1 MNHRTEI
8 LPGVYLTA
16 VQSDKFKT
24 GCFSLNLL
32 RPMKKEEAAANA
44 LIPSVLLR
52 GSETCP
58 DIASISAKLD
68 ELYGA
73 SVGTLVRKK
82 GEVQLVGFYCDYVQD
97 EYVDE
102 PVFAPLMAFLAELLL
117 NPRLENGAFPEAVVD
132 SEKLNLENAMLSRI
146 NDKRTYAASQ
156 LIRTMCA
163 GQPYG
168 IPRIGE
174 PEDLKNI
181 TAKSL
186 YAHYRDL
193 LATSRVELFYMGSL
207 SPAAVTKVLQ
217 AALAELPRAEV
228 FVPVGTTPAPQAR
241 PVQEKTE
248 RLDVTQGK
256 LSLGFFTDIT
266 AKDPRYPALVLAATV
281 FGGGATSKLF
291 TNVREKM
298 SLCYYA
304 SASFEKFKGV
314 LSVSSGVEFSKLET
328 AKTEILRQMEA
339 CKAGDIT
346 DDELESARGYL
357 VSDLKIAMDS
367 PGRLDDYYMG
377 QILLEQDGTMQDLAS
392 AIARVTKQ
400 EAAEAIQALRLDT
413 IYALE
418 GVTAGYER
426 ISRSS
431 ASTILKK
438 GSRTAFLSASW
449 KSRALPSGTRSSRQT
464 TAQLTRSSS

>member
-32 RPMKKEEAAANA
+32 RPIKKEEAAANA

-52 GSETCP
+52 GSERCP

-73 SVGTLVRKK
+73 SIGTLIRKK

-102 PVFAPLMAFLAELLL
+102 PVFAPVMAFLAELLL

-186 YAHYRDL
+186 YAHYWDL

-207 SPAAVTKVLQ
+207 SPEAVTKVLQ

-328 AKTEILRQMEA
+328 AKTEILRQLEA

-377 QILLEQDGTMQDLAS
+377 QILLEQDGTMEDLAS

-400 EAAEAIQALRLDT
+400 EAADAIQALRLDT

-418 GVTAGYER
+418 GVTA
-426 ISRSS
+426 
-431 ASTILKK
+431 
-438 GSRTAFLSASW
+438 
-449 KSRALPSGTRSSRQT
+449 
-464 TAQLTRSSS
+464 

>member
-1 MNHRTEI
+1 MNHRTQI

-52 GSETCP
+52 GSVQHP

-73 SVGTLVRKK
+73 SIGTLIRKK

-97 EYVDE
+97 EYVQE
-102 PVFAPLMAFLAELLL
+102 PVFAPLMEFLSELLFS
-117 NPRLENGAFPEAVVD
+117 PRLENGAFPAGVVE
-132 SEKLNLENAMLSRI
+132 SEKQNLLNAMLARI
-146 NDKRTYAASQ
+146 NDKRSYANSQ
-156 LIRTMCA
+156 LLRTMCA

-168 IPRIGE
+168 VPRIGE
-174 PEDLKNI
+174 PEDLDEI
-181 TAKSL
+181 TPQSL
-186 YAHYRDL
+186 YAHYRQIL
-193 LATSRVELFYMGSL
+193 ETSRVELFYMGSL
-207 SPAAVTKVLQ
+207 APEQVDQSVGHRPDGR
-217 AALAELPRAEV
+217 ALDAGQV
-228 FVPVGTTPAPQAR
+228 VPVGTTPAPAAR

-266 AKDPRYPALVLAATV
+266 ANDPRYPALVLAATV

-291 TNVREKM
+291 TNVREQM

-314 LSVSSGVEFSKLET
+314 LAVASGVEFSKLET
-328 AKTEILRQMEA
+328 AKKEILRQLEA
-339 CKAGDIT
+339 CCSGEISDY
-346 DDELESARGYL
+346 ELESARGYL

-367 PGRLDDYYMG
+367 PGRLDDFYMG
-377 QILLEQDGTMQDLAS
+377 QILLESSATMQDLS
-392 AIARVTKQ
+392 DAIARVTKE
-400 EAAEAIQALRLDT
+400 EAAQAARALRLDT
-413 IYALE
+413 IYELQ
-418 GVTAGYER
+418 GVQA
-426 ISRSS
+426 
-431 ASTILKK
+431 
-438 GSRTAFLSASW
+438 
-449 KSRALPSGTRSSRQT
+449 
-464 TAQLTRSSS
+464 

>member
-117 NPRLENGAFPEAVVD
+117 HPRLENGAFPEAVVD

-207 SPAAVTKVLQ
+207 SPEAVTKVLQ

-328 AKTEILRQMEA
+328 AKTEILRQLEA

-377 QILLEQDGTMQDLAS
+377 QILLEQDGTMEDLAS

-400 EAAEAIQALRLDT
+400 EAADAIQALRLDT

-418 GVTAGYER
+418 GVTA
-426 ISRSS
+426 
-431 ASTILKK
+431 
-438 GSRTAFLSASW
+438 
-449 KSRALPSGTRSSRQT
+449 
-464 TAQLTRSSS
+464 

>member
-168 IPRIGE
+168 IPRIGD
-174 PEDLKNI
+174 PDDLTEI

-207 SPAAVTKVLQ
+207 SPEAVTKVLQ
-217 AALAELPRAEV
+217 TVLADLPRAEA
-228 FVPVGTTPAPQAR
+228 FVPVGTTPAPAAR

-266 AKDPRYPALVLAATV
+266 AKDPHYPALVLAATV

-328 AKTEILRQMEA
+328 AKTEILRQLEA

-418 GVTAGYER
+418 GVTA
-426 ISRSS
+426 
-431 ASTILKK
+431 
-438 GSRTAFLSASW
+438 
-449 KSRALPSGTRSSRQT
+449 
-464 TAQLTRSSS
+464 

>member
-58 DIASISAKLD
+58 DIASISARLD
-68 ELYGA
+68 ALYGA
-73 SVGTLVRKK
+73 SIGTLVRKK

-117 NPRLENGAFPEAVVD
+117 HPRLENGAFPEAVVD

-174 PEDLKNI
+174 PEDLKEI
-181 TAKSL
+181 TAKRL

-228 FVPVGTTPAPQAR
+228 FVPVGTTPAPAAR

-291 TNVREKM
+291 TNVREEM

-328 AKTEILRQMEA
+328 AKTEILRQLEA
-339 CKAGDIT
+339 CQAGDIT

-400 EAAEAIQALRLDT
+400 EAAGAIQALRLDT

-418 GVTAGYER
+418 GVTA
-426 ISRSS
+426 
-431 ASTILKK
+431 
-438 GSRTAFLSASW
+438 
-449 KSRALPSGTRSSRQT
+449 
-464 TAQLTRSSS
+464 

>member
-207 SPAAVTKVLQ
+207 SPEAVTKVLQ

-328 AKTEILRQMEA
+328 AKTEILRQLEA

-418 GVTAGYER
+418 GVTA
-426 ISRSS
+426 
-431 ASTILKK
+431 
-438 GSRTAFLSASW
+438 
-449 KSRALPSGTRSSRQT
+449 
-464 TAQLTRSSS
+464 

>member
-73 SVGTLVRKK
+73 SIGTLVRKK

-102 PVFAPLMAFLAELLL
+102 PVFAPVMAFLAELLL

-168 IPRIGE
+168 IPRIGD
-174 PEDLKNI
+174 PDDLKNI

-217 AALAELPRAEV
+217 TVLAELPRAEV
-228 FVPVGTTPAPQAR
+228 FVPVGTTPAPAAR

-328 AKTEILRQMEA
+328 AKTEILRQLEA

-377 QILLEQDGTMQDLAS
+377 QILLEQDGTMEDLAS

-400 EAAEAIQALRLDT
+400 EAADAIQALRLDT

-418 GVTAGYER
+418 GVTA
-426 ISRSS
+426 
-431 ASTILKK
+431 
-438 GSRTAFLSASW
+438 
-449 KSRALPSGTRSSRQT
+449 
-464 TAQLTRSSS
+464 

>member
-418 GVTAGYER
+418 GVTA
-426 ISRSS
+426 
-431 ASTILKK
+431 
-438 GSRTAFLSASW
+438 
-449 KSRALPSGTRSSRQT
+449 
-464 TAQLTRSSS
+464 

>member
-241 PVQEKTE
+241 PVQENTE

-328 AKTEILRQMEA
+328 AKTEILRQLEA

-346 DDELESARGYL
+346 DAELESARGYL

-367 PGRLDDYYMG
+367 PGRFDDYYMG
-377 QILLEQDGTMQDLAS
+377 QILLEQDGTMEDLAS

-400 EAAEAIQALRLDT
+400 EAAAAIQALRLDT

-418 GVTAGYER
+418 GVTA
-426 ISRSS
+426 
-431 ASTILKK
+431 
-438 GSRTAFLSASW
+438 
-449 KSRALPSGTRSSRQT
+449 
-464 TAQLTRSSS
+464 

>member
-52 GSETCP
+52 GSERCP

-73 SVGTLVRKK
+73 SIGTLIRKK

-102 PVFAPLMAFLAELLL
+102 PVFAPVMAFLAELLL
-117 NPRLENGAFPEAVVD
+117 NPWLENGAFPEAVVD

-186 YAHYRDL
+186 YAHYWDL

-207 SPAAVTKVLQ
+207 SPEAVTKVLQ

-328 AKTEILRQMEA
+328 AKTEILRQLEA

-377 QILLEQDGTMQDLAS
+377 QILLEQDGTMEDLAS

-400 EAAEAIQALRLDT
+400 EAADAIQALRLDT

-418 GVTAGYER
+418 GVTA
-426 ISRSS
+426 
-431 ASTILKK
+431 
-438 GSRTAFLSASW
+438 
-449 KSRALPSGTRSSRQT
+449 
-464 TAQLTRSSS
+464 

>member
-102 PVFAPLMAFLAELLL
+102 PVFAPVMAFLAELLL
-117 NPRLENGAFPEAVVD
+117 HPRLENGAFPEAVVD

-174 PEDLKNI
+174 PDDLKNI

-193 LATSRVELFYMGSL
+193 LATSRVELSYMGSL

-217 AALAELPRAEV
+217 TVLAELPRAEV
-228 FVPVGTTPAPQAR
+228 FVPVGTTPAPAAR

-328 AKTEILRQMEA
+328 AKTEILRQLEA

-377 QILLEQDGTMQDLAS
+377 QILLEQDGTMEDLAS

-400 EAAEAIQALRLDT
+400 EAADAIQALRLDT

-418 GVTAGYER
+418 GVTA
-426 ISRSS
+426 
-431 ASTILKK
+431 
-438 GSRTAFLSASW
+438 
-449 KSRALPSGTRSSRQT
+449 
-464 TAQLTRSSS
+464 

>member
-73 SVGTLVRKK
+73 SIGTLVRKK

-102 PVFAPLMAFLAELLL
+102 PVFAPVMAFLAELLL
-117 NPRLENGAFPEAVVD
+117 NPRLENGIFPEAVVD

-168 IPRIGE
+168 IPRIGD
-174 PEDLKNI
+174 PDDLTEI

-207 SPAAVTKVLQ
+207 SPETVAKVLQ
-217 AALAELPRAEV
+217 TVLAELPRAEA

-241 PVQEKTE
+241 PLQEKTE

-328 AKTEILRQMEA
+328 AKTEILRQLEA

-400 EAAEAIQALRLDT
+400 ESAEAIQALRLDT

-418 GVTAGYER
+418 GVTA
-426 ISRSS
+426 
-431 ASTILKK
+431 
-438 GSRTAFLSASW
+438 
-449 KSRALPSGTRSSRQT
+449 
-464 TAQLTRSSS
+464 

>member
-207 SPAAVTKVLQ
+207 SPEAVTKVLQ
-217 AALAELPRAEV
+217 TVLADLPRAEA
-228 FVPVGTTPAPQAR
+228 FVPVGTTPAPAAR

-328 AKTEILRQMEA
+328 AKTEILRQLEA

-377 QILLEQDGTMQDLAS
+377 QILLEQDGTMEDLAS

-400 EAAEAIQALRLDT
+400 EAADAIQALRLDT

-418 GVTAGYER
+418 GVTA
-426 ISRSS
+426 
-431 ASTILKK
+431 
-438 GSRTAFLSASW
+438 
-449 KSRALPSGTRSSRQT
+449 
-464 TAQLTRSSS
+464 

>member
-102 PVFAPLMAFLAELLL
+102 PVFAPVMAFLAELLL

-168 IPRIGE
+168 IPRIGD
-174 PEDLKNI
+174 PDDLTEI

-207 SPAAVTKVLQ
+207 SPEAVTKVLQ

-241 PVQEKTE
+241 PLQEKTE
-248 RLDVTQGK
+248 RLDVTQGQ

-377 QILLEQDGTMQDLAS
+377 QILLEQDGTMEDLAS

-400 EAAEAIQALRLDT
+400 EAADAIQALRLDT

-418 GVTAGYER
+418 GVTA
-426 ISRSS
+426 
-431 ASTILKK
+431 
-438 GSRTAFLSASW
+438 
-449 KSRALPSGTRSSRQT
+449 
-464 TAQLTRSSS
+464 

>member
-102 PVFAPLMAFLAELLL
+102 PVFAPVMAFLAELILH
-117 NPRLENGAFPEAVVD
+117 PRLENGAFPEAVVD

-228 FVPVGTTPAPQAR
+228 FIPVGTTPAPQAR

-328 AKTEILRQMEA
+328 AKTEILRQLEA

-367 PGRLDDYYMG
+367 PGRLDDYYIG
-377 QILLEQDGTMQDLAS
+377 QILLEQDGTMEDLAS

-418 GVTAGYER
+418 GVTA
-426 ISRSS
+426 
-431 ASTILKK
+431 
-438 GSRTAFLSASW
+438 
-449 KSRALPSGTRSSRQT
+449 
-464 TAQLTRSSS
+464 

>member
-102 PVFAPLMAFLAELLL
+102 PVFAPVMAFLAELLL
-117 NPRLENGAFPEAVVD
+117 NPWLENGAFPEAVVD

-174 PEDLKNI
+174 PDDLTEI

-207 SPAAVTKVLQ
+207 SPEAVTKVLQ
-217 AALAELPRAEV
+217 TVLAELPRAEV

-328 AKTEILRQMEA
+328 AKKEILRQLEA

-377 QILLEQDGTMQDLAS
+377 QILLEQDGTMEDLAS

-400 EAAEAIQALRLDT
+400 EAADAIQALRLDT

-418 GVTAGYER
+418 GVTV
-426 ISRSS
+426 
-431 ASTILKK
+431 
-438 GSRTAFLSASW
+438 
-449 KSRALPSGTRSSRQT
+449 
-464 TAQLTRSSS
+464 

>member
-102 PVFAPLMAFLAELLL
+102 PVFAPVMAFLAELLL
-117 NPRLENGAFPEAVVD
+117 NPWLENGAFPEAVVD

-174 PEDLKNI
+174 PDDLKNI

-217 AALAELPRAEV
+217 TVLAELPRAEV
-228 FVPVGTTPAPQAR
+228 FVPVGTTPAPAAR

-291 TNVREKM
+291 TNVREQM

-328 AKTEILRQMEA
+328 AKTEILRQLEA

-377 QILLEQDGTMQDLAS
+377 QILLEQDGTMEDLAS

-400 EAAEAIQALRLDT
+400 EAADAIQALRLDT

-418 GVTAGYER
+418 GVTA
-426 ISRSS
+426 
-431 ASTILKK
+431 
-438 GSRTAFLSASW
+438 
-449 KSRALPSGTRSSRQT
+449 
-464 TAQLTRSSS
+464 

>member
-52 GSETCP
+52 GSKRCP

-73 SVGTLVRKK
+73 SIGTLVRKK

-102 PVFAPLMAFLAELLL
+102 PVFAPVMAFLAELLL
-117 NPRLENGAFPEAVVD
+117 NPRLENGTFPEAVVD

-168 IPRIGE
+168 IPRIGD
-174 PEDLKNI
+174 PDDLTEI

-328 AKTEILRQMEA
+328 AKTEILRQLEA

-400 EAAEAIQALRLDT
+400 EAADAIQALRLDT

-418 GVTAGYER
+418 GVTA
-426 ISRSS
+426 
-431 ASTILKK
+431 
-438 GSRTAFLSASW
+438 
-449 KSRALPSGTRSSRQT
+449 
-464 TAQLTRSSS
+464 

>member
-102 PVFAPLMAFLAELLL
+102 PVFAPVMAFLAELLL
-117 NPRLENGAFPEAVVD
+117 HPRLENGAFPEAVVD

-248 RLDVTQGK
+248 TLDVTQGK

-328 AKTEILRQMEA
+328 AKTEILRQLEA

-377 QILLEQDGTMQDLAS
+377 QILLEQDGTMEDLAS

-400 EAAEAIQALRLDT
+400 EAADAIQALRLDT

-418 GVTAGYER
+418 GVTA
-426 ISRSS
+426 
-431 ASTILKK
+431 
-438 GSRTAFLSASW
+438 
-449 KSRALPSGTRSSRQT
+449 
-464 TAQLTRSSS
+464 

>member
-73 SVGTLVRKK
+73 SIGTLVRKK

-102 PVFAPLMAFLAELLL
+102 PVFAPVMAFLAELLL

-207 SPAAVTKVLQ
+207 SPEAVTKVLQ
-217 AALAELPRAEV
+217 AALADLPRAEV

-266 AKDPRYPALVLAATV
+266 AKDPCYPALVLAATV

-328 AKTEILRQMEA
+328 AKTEILRQLEA

-377 QILLEQDGTMQDLAS
+377 QILLEQDGTMEDLAS

-400 EAAEAIQALRLDT
+400 EAADAIQALRLDT

-418 GVTAGYER
+418 GVTV
-426 ISRSS
+426 
-431 ASTILKK
+431 
-438 GSRTAFLSASW
+438 
-449 KSRALPSGTRSSRQT
+449 
-464 TAQLTRSSS
+464 

>member
-102 PVFAPLMAFLAELLL
+102 PVFAPVMAFLAELLL
-117 NPRLENGAFPEAVVD
+117 HPRLENGAFPEAVVD

-228 FVPVGTTPAPQAR
+228 FIPVGTTPAPQAR

-328 AKTEILRQMEA
+328 AKTEILRQLEA

-377 QILLEQDGTMQDLAS
+377 QILLEQDGTMEDLAS
-392 AIARVTKQ
+392 AITRVTKQ
-400 EAAEAIQALRLDT
+400 EAADAIQALRLDT

-418 GVTAGYER
+418 GVTV
-426 ISRSS
+426 
-431 ASTILKK
+431 
-438 GSRTAFLSASW
+438 
-449 KSRALPSGTRSSRQT
+449 
-464 TAQLTRSSS
+464 

>member
-207 SPAAVTKVLQ
+207 SPEAVTKVLQ
-217 AALAELPRAEV
+217 TVLAELPRAEV

-328 AKTEILRQMEA
+328 AKTEILRQLEA

-400 EAAEAIQALRLDT
+400 EAADAIQALRLDT

-418 GVTAGYER
+418 GVTA
-426 ISRSS
+426 
-431 ASTILKK
+431 
-438 GSRTAFLSASW
+438 
-449 KSRALPSGTRSSRQT
+449 
-464 TAQLTRSSS
+464 

>member
-217 AALAELPRAEV
+217 TVLAELPRAEV
-228 FVPVGTTPAPQAR
+228 FVPVGTTPAPAAR

-328 AKTEILRQMEA
+328 AKTEILRQLEA

-377 QILLEQDGTMQDLAS
+377 QILLEQDGTMEDLAS

-400 EAAEAIQALRLDT
+400 EAADAIQALRLDT

-418 GVTAGYER
+418 GVTA
-426 ISRSS
+426 
-431 ASTILKK
+431 
-438 GSRTAFLSASW
+438 
-449 KSRALPSGTRSSRQT
+449 
-464 TAQLTRSSS
+464 

>member
-16 VQSDKFKT
+16 VQSDKSKT

-102 PVFAPLMAFLAELLL
+102 PVFAPVMAFLAELLL
-117 NPRLENGAFPEAVVD
+117 HPRLENGAFPEAVVD

-174 PEDLKNI
+174 PDDLKNI

-217 AALAELPRAEV
+217 TVLAELPRAEV
-228 FVPVGTTPAPQAR
+228 FVPVGTTPAPAAR

-328 AKTEILRQMEA
+328 AKTEILRQLEA

-377 QILLEQDGTMQDLAS
+377 QILLEQDGTMEDLAS

-400 EAAEAIQALRLDT
+400 EAADAIQALRLDT

-418 GVTAGYER
+418 GVTA
-426 ISRSS
+426 
-431 ASTILKK
+431 
-438 GSRTAFLSASW
+438 
-449 KSRALPSGTRSSRQT
+449 
-464 TAQLTRSSS
+464 

>member
-102 PVFAPLMAFLAELLL
+102 PVFAPVMAFLAELLL
-117 NPRLENGAFPEAVVD
+117 HPRLENGAFPEAVVD

-217 AALAELPRAEV
+217 TVLAELPRAEV
-228 FVPVGTTPAPQAR
+228 FVPVGTTPAPAAR

-328 AKTEILRQMEA
+328 AKTEILRQLEA

-377 QILLEQDGTMQDLAS
+377 QILLEQDGTMEDLAS

-400 EAAEAIQALRLDT
+400 EAADAIQALRLDT

-418 GVTAGYER
+418 GVTA
-426 ISRSS
+426 
-431 ASTILKK
+431 
-438 GSRTAFLSASW
+438 
-449 KSRALPSGTRSSRQT
+449 
-464 TAQLTRSSS
+464 

>member
-132 SEKLNLENAMLSRI
+132 SEKLNLESAMLSRI

-207 SPAAVTKVLQ
+207 SPEAVTKVLQ

-328 AKTEILRQMEA
+328 AKTEILRQLEA

-377 QILLEQDGTMQDLAS
+377 QILLEQDGTMEDLAS

-400 EAAEAIQALRLDT
+400 EAADAIQALRLDT

-418 GVTAGYER
+418 GVTA
-426 ISRSS
+426 
-431 ASTILKK
+431 
-438 GSRTAFLSASW
+438 
-449 KSRALPSGTRSSRQT
+449 
-464 TAQLTRSSS
+464 

>member
-117 NPRLENGAFPEAVVD
+117 NPQLENGAFPEAVVD

-207 SPAAVTKVLQ
+207 SPEAVTKVLH

-328 AKTEILRQMEA
+328 AKTEILRQLEA

-377 QILLEQDGTMQDLAS
+377 QILLEQDGTMEDLAS

-400 EAAEAIQALRLDT
+400 EAADAIQALRLDT

-418 GVTAGYER
+418 GVTA
-426 ISRSS
+426 
-431 ASTILKK
+431 
-438 GSRTAFLSASW
+438 
-449 KSRALPSGTRSSRQT
+449 
-464 TAQLTRSSS
+464 

>member
-52 GSETCP
+52 GSERCP

-73 SVGTLVRKK
+73 SIGTLIRKK

-102 PVFAPLMAFLAELLL
+102 PVFAPVMAFLAELLL

-186 YAHYRDL
+186 YAHYWDL

-207 SPAAVTKVLQ
+207 SPEAVTKVLQ

-256 LSLGFFTDIT
+256 LSLGFFTEIT
-266 AKDPRYPALVLAATV
+266 AKDPRDPALVLAATV

-328 AKTEILRQMEA
+328 AKTEILRQLEA

-377 QILLEQDGTMQDLAS
+377 QILLEQDGTMEDLAS

-400 EAAEAIQALRLDT
+400 EAADAIQALRLDT

-418 GVTAGYER
+418 GVTA
-426 ISRSS
+426 
-431 ASTILKK
+431 
-438 GSRTAFLSASW
+438 
-449 KSRALPSGTRSSRQT
+449 
-464 TAQLTRSSS
+464 

>member
-52 GSETCP
+52 GSESCP

-73 SVGTLVRKK
+73 SIGTLVRKK

-102 PVFAPLMAFLAELLL
+102 PVFAPVMAFLAELLL
-117 NPRLENGAFPEAVVD
+117 NPRLENGIFPEAVVD

-168 IPRIGE
+168 IPRIGD
-174 PEDLKNI
+174 PDDLTEI

-207 SPAAVTKVLQ
+207 SPETVAKVLQ
-217 AALAELPRAEV
+217 TVLADLPRAEA
-228 FVPVGTTPAPQAR
+228 FVPVGTTPVPAAR

-304 SASFEKFKGV
+304 SASFEKFKGI

-328 AKTEILRQMEA
+328 AKTEILRQLEA

-400 EAAEAIQALRLDT
+400 EAADAIQALRLDT

-418 GVTAGYER
+418 GVTA
-426 ISRSS
+426 
-431 ASTILKK
+431 
-438 GSRTAFLSASW
+438 
-449 KSRALPSGTRSSRQT
+449 
-464 TAQLTRSSS
+464 

>member
-102 PVFAPLMAFLAELLL
+102 PVFAPVMAFLAELLL
-117 NPRLENGAFPEAVVD
+117 HPRLENGAFPEAVVD

-168 IPRIGE
+168 IPRIGD
-174 PEDLKNI
+174 PDDLKNI

-217 AALAELPRAEV
+217 TVLAELPRAEV
-228 FVPVGTTPAPQAR
+228 FVPVGTTPAPAAR

-328 AKTEILRQMEA
+328 AKTEILRQLEA

-377 QILLEQDGTMQDLAS
+377 QILLEQDGTMEDLAS

-400 EAAEAIQALRLDT
+400 EAADAIQALRLDT

-418 GVTAGYER
+418 GVTA
-426 ISRSS
+426 
-431 ASTILKK
+431 
-438 GSRTAFLSASW
+438 
-449 KSRALPSGTRSSRQT
+449 
-464 TAQLTRSSS
+464 

>member
-52 GSETCP
+52 GSERCP

-73 SVGTLVRKK
+73 SIGTLIRKK

-102 PVFAPLMAFLAELLL
+102 PAFAPVMAFLAELLL

-186 YAHYRDL
+186 YAHYWDL

-207 SPAAVTKVLQ
+207 SPEAVTKVLQ

-328 AKTEILRQMEA
+328 AKTEILRQLEA

-377 QILLEQDGTMQDLAS
+377 QILLEQDGTMEDLAS

-400 EAAEAIQALRLDT
+400 EAADAIQALRLDT

-418 GVTAGYER
+418 GVTA
-426 ISRSS
+426 
-431 ASTILKK
+431 
-438 GSRTAFLSASW
+438 
-449 KSRALPSGTRSSRQT
+449 
-464 TAQLTRSSS
+464 

>member
-52 GSETCP
+52 GSESCP

-207 SPAAVTKVLQ
+207 SPEAVTKVLQ
-217 AALAELPRAEV
+217 AALADLPRAEA
-228 FVPVGTTPAPQAR
+228 FVPAGTTPAPAAR

-328 AKTEILRQMEA
+328 AKTEILRQLEA

-418 GVTAGYER
+418 GVTA
-426 ISRSS
+426 
-431 ASTILKK
+431 
-438 GSRTAFLSASW
+438 
-449 KSRALPSGTRSSRQT
+449 
-464 TAQLTRSSS
+464 

>member
-32 RPMKKEEAAANA
+32 RPMKKGEAAANA

-117 NPRLENGAFPEAVVD
+117 NPQLENGAFPEAVVD

-174 PEDLKNI
+174 PENLKNI

-207 SPAAVTKVLQ
+207 SPEAVTKVLQ

-328 AKTEILRQMEA
+328 AKTEILRQLEA

-377 QILLEQDGTMQDLAS
+377 QILLEQDGTMEDLAS

-400 EAAEAIQALRLDT
+400 EAADAIQALRLDT

-418 GVTAGYER
+418 GVTA
-426 ISRSS
+426 
-431 ASTILKK
+431 
-438 GSRTAFLSASW
+438 
-449 KSRALPSGTRSSRQT
+449 
-464 TAQLTRSSS
+464 

>member
-102 PVFAPLMAFLAELLL
+102 PVFAPVMAFLAELLL
-117 NPRLENGAFPEAVVD
+117 HPRLENGAFPEAVVD

-174 PEDLKNI
+174 PDDLKNI

-217 AALAELPRAEV
+217 TVLAELPRAEV
-228 FVPVGTTPAPQAR
+228 FVPVGTTPAPAAR

-314 LSVSSGVEFSKLET
+314 LSVRSGVEFSKLET
-328 AKTEILRQMEA
+328 AKTEILRQLEA

-377 QILLEQDGTMQDLAS
+377 QILLEQDGTMEDLAS

-400 EAAEAIQALRLDT
+400 EAADAIQALRLDT

-418 GVTAGYER
+418 GVTA
-426 ISRSS
+426 
-431 ASTILKK
+431 
-438 GSRTAFLSASW
+438 
-449 KSRALPSGTRSSRQT
+449 
-464 TAQLTRSSS
+464 

>member
-102 PVFAPLMAFLAELLL
+102 PVFAPVMAFLAELLL
-117 NPRLENGAFPEAVVD
+117 HPRLENGAFPEAVVD

-174 PEDLKNI
+174 PDDLTEI

-186 YAHYRDL
+186 YAHYRNL

-207 SPAAVTKVLQ
+207 SPEAVAKVLQ
-217 AALAELPRAEV
+217 TVLADLPRAEA
-228 FVPVGTTPAPQAR
+228 FVPVGTTPAPAAR
-241 PVQEKTE
+241 PLQEKTE

-328 AKTEILRQMEA
+328 AKTEILRQLEA

-377 QILLEQDGTMQDLAS
+377 QILLEQDGTMEDLAS

-400 EAAEAIQALRLDT
+400 EAADAIQALRLDT

-418 GVTAGYER
+418 GVTA
-426 ISRSS
+426 
-431 ASTILKK
+431 
-438 GSRTAFLSASW
+438 
-449 KSRALPSGTRSSRQT
+449 
-464 TAQLTRSSS
+464 

>member
-102 PVFAPLMAFLAELLL
+102 PVFAPVMAFLAELLL

-168 IPRIGE
+168 IPRIGD
-174 PEDLKNI
+174 PDDLTEI

-207 SPAAVTKVLQ
+207 SPEAVTKVLQ

-328 AKTEILRQMEA
+328 AKTEILRQLEA
-339 CKAGDIT
+339 CKAGDST

-377 QILLEQDGTMQDLAS
+377 QILLEQDGTMEDLAS

-400 EAAEAIQALRLDT
+400 EAADAIQALRLDT

-418 GVTAGYER
+418 GVTV
-426 ISRSS
+426 
-431 ASTILKK
+431 
-438 GSRTAFLSASW
+438 
-449 KSRALPSGTRSSRQT
+449 
-464 TAQLTRSSS
+464 

>member
-73 SVGTLVRKK
+73 SIGTLVRKK

-102 PVFAPLMAFLAELLL
+102 PVFAPVMAFLAELLL
-117 NPRLENGAFPEAVVD
+117 HPRLENGAFPEAVVD

-168 IPRIGE
+168 IPRIGD
-174 PEDLKNI
+174 PDDLTEI

-207 SPAAVTKVLQ
+207 SPEAVAKVLQ
-217 AALAELPRAEV
+217 TVLADLPRAEA
-228 FVPVGTTPAPQAR
+228 FVPVGTTPAPAAR
-241 PVQEKTE
+241 PLQEKTE

-328 AKTEILRQMEA
+328 AKTEILRQLEA

-377 QILLEQDGTMQDLAS
+377 QILLEQDGTMEDLAS

-400 EAAEAIQALRLDT
+400 EAADAIQALRLDT

-418 GVTAGYER
+418 GVTA
-426 ISRSS
+426 
-431 ASTILKK
+431 
-438 GSRTAFLSASW
+438 
-449 KSRALPSGTRSSRQT
+449 
-464 TAQLTRSSS
+464 

>member
-1 MNHRTEI
+1 
-8 LPGVYLTA
+8 
-16 VQSDKFKT
+16 
-24 GCFSLNLL
+24 
-32 RPMKKEEAAANA
+32 
-44 LIPSVLLR
+44 
-52 GSETCP
+52 
-58 DIASISAKLD
+58 
-68 ELYGA
+68 
-73 SVGTLVRKK
+73 
-82 GEVQLVGFYCDYVQD
+82 
-97 EYVDE
+97 
-102 PVFAPLMAFLAELLL
+102 
-117 NPRLENGAFPEAVVD
+117 
-132 SEKLNLENAMLSRI
+132 
-146 NDKRTYAASQ
+146 
-156 LIRTMCA
+156 MCA

-168 IPRIGE
+168 IPRIGD
-174 PEDLKNI
+174 PDDLTEI

-207 SPAAVTKVLQ
+207 SPEAVTKVLQ

-241 PVQEKTE
+241 PLQEKTE

-328 AKTEILRQMEA
+328 AKTEILRQLEA

-377 QILLEQDGTMQDLAS
+377 QILLEQDGTMEDLAS

-400 EAAEAIQALRLDT
+400 EAADAIQALRLDT

-418 GVTAGYER
+418 GVTA
-426 ISRSS
+426 
-431 ASTILKK
+431 
-438 GSRTAFLSASW
+438 
-449 KSRALPSGTRSSRQT
+449 
-464 TAQLTRSSS
+464 